1 MPMFKN
7 VHAWFYGLIS
17 GVIGGASAAV
27 SSGFGGM
34 LLDPKDFNL
43 GEGLGKTLKLMAISA
58 AFGAISH
65 AVAFLMKSPLPP
77 SGDDTEHIAKP

>member
-1 MPMFKN
+1 MFKN
-7 VHAWFYGLIS
+7 VRSWAYGLIS

-34 LLDPKDFNL
+34 LLDPKYFNL
-43 GEGLGKTLKLMAISA
+43 GEGLGKTLKLMGISA

-77 SGDDTEHIAKP
+77 PGDDTQMITKP